1 LKGEK
6 MTIKELREKTKKTQ
20 VELAIA
26 FNVSVNT
33 IRAWEMGVTEPSESN
48 QKKIDEYVEK
58 QKE

>member
-1 LKGEK
+1 